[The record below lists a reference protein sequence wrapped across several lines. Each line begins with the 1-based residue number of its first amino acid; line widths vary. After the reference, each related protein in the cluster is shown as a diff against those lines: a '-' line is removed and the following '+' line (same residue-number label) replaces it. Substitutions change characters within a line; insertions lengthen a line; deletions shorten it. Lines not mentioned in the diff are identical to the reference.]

1 MRLQNEVLLRLTLSS
16 SFLFFSFFS
25 FLFFLND
32 APARM
37 QDQSQSTQVYIH
49 SPPCLDERQW
59 FAARWESCTCCF
71 VLSTTLARRRDR
83 SRKIPP
89 PLFFQTLSVLE
100 DSLHEQ

>member
-16 SFLFFSFFS
+16 SLFLFS

-32 APARM
+32 APALM
-37 QDQSQSTQVYIH
+37 LDQSQSTQVYIL
-49 SPPCLDERQW
+49 SQPCLDWQQW
-59 FAARWESCTCCF
+59 FAVRWESCTCCF
-71 VLSTTLARRRDR
+71 VLSTLARRRDR

-89 PLFFQTLSVLE
+89 PLFFQTLSVLK

>member
-37 QDQSQSTQVYIH
+37 QAQSQSTQVYIQVALAVLFY
-49 SPPCLDERQW
+49 PPWLDVVIDPAKSHRRCSFKPCQCLRI
-59 FAARWESCTCCF
+59 
-71 VLSTTLARRRDR
+71 LSTNSERRRR
-83 SRKIPP
+83 PY
-89 PLFFQTLSVLE
+89 
-100 DSLHEQ
+100 